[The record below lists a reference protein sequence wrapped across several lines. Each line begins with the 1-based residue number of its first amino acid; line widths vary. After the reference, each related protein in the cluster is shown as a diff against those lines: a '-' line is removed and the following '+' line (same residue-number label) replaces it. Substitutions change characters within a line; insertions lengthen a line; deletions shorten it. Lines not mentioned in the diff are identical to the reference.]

1 MHYTGSS
8 AVDDPPAETISMSDL
23 RDMFAAFKNDMM
35 AAVDSKLDA
44 REEAGPLRRS
54 PSQMVAPLRG
64 ARTGQSGGRATVGQG
79 EAGGQLAGGAATSA
93 HARQGG
99 RMETTPGGPAATAG
113 DTRWDPAPDSSVIR
127 ALKGIPVAPKFDGKA
142 ESFRVWTRSFLGF
155 ARQHGFVEAFDLEV
169 PIQEI
174 SYDEEVSSAFTPHE
188 LKVAERRWNSL
199 KDKEREMGSDRNK
212 FDIGANFLVTSCAIA
227 RRRSFRRQ
235 RSSRNLPRVVSRR
248 VLL

>member
-1 MHYTGSS
+1 MESGGGAGSS

-54 PSQMVAPLRG
+54 SSQMVAPLRG

-188 LKVAERRWNSL
+188 LKVAEMGMELAVVCSCRHVSDPPCLVLPNS
-199 KDKEREMGSDRNK
+199 EGGMENVG
-212 FDIGANFLVTSCAIA
+212 
-227 RRRSFRRQ
+227 RQ
-235 RSSRNLPRVVSRR
+235 I
-248 VLL
+248 